1 MSKCWRA
8 AAGVLR
14 NANQTP
20 AHRSYHTIQAVP
32 RELSG
37 HRISA
42 RERAQGRIPAVV
54 FSQKYVQK
62 NPSDPTSFVASTS
75 VSQKLLLTT
84 ERKQI
89 KSILKD
95 IELPF
100 FCSTAFPLQ
109 IRAGSGS
116 STILQNGK
124 VLPIKIHRD
133 DEGNILNLVFAW
145 AEDGSELKV
154 EVPIVYTGEDA
165 CPGVKKGGTLVK
177 IRKSLKYM
185 CPSEHIPQKIEVD
198 VSNLD
203 IEDRV
208 SIHDPVVHPSLKLL
222 SKNESIPICKVKATY
237 IDIESTE
244 DA

>member
-8 AAGVLR
+8 AAGVLK
-14 NANQTP
+14 NANKKP
-20 AHRSYHTIQAVP
+20 PHRSYHTIQAVP

-54 FSQKYVQK
+54 FSQKYFQR
-62 NPSDPTSFVASTS
+62 NPNDPTSFVASTS
-75 VSQKLLLTT
+75 VSQKFLLTT

-124 VLPIKIHRD
+124 IHRD

-154 EVPIVYTGEDA
+154 EVPIVYAGEDA
-165 CPGVKKGGTLVK
+165 CPGVKKGGTLLK
-177 IRKSLKYM
+177 IRKSLKYV

-208 SIHDPVVHPSLKLL
+208 SIHDPVVHSSLKLL

-237 IDIESTE
+237 IDIENTKE
-244 DA
+244 A